1 LRKIAGNLSFLA
13 NRHES
18 VCVSIQGKIQSLE
31 KAQIREGIACLF
43 GELPLRFSSLRNTR
57 ASIMNRRDFLQNSA
71 LATAALGAGT
81 LLTEAHAFAAPA
93 DEDKGAPINCAVIG
107 LGPQGK
113 EILASLAKTG
123 YMPVVSVCDTYK
135 SEAWLKKAT
144 ESAPKA
150 TTHDDYRK
158 VLDDSNVKAVFV
170 ATPSHKHKQIV
181 LDAIAAGKHVYC
193 EAPLA
198 HTVEDAR
205 AIAKAA
211 AAGKT
216 VFATGLQYR
225 ANKQHHHVRNFMGD
239 LKTAVGGRAQ
249 WHKRGT
255 WMRGAPTNEREEELN
270 WRLKRATSP
279 GLMGEIGIH
288 QLDIASW
295 FLNKLPVSVSAFGG
309 NYAWGKD
316 GMEVPDT
323 VQCMVEYPG
332 NLRFMYDATL
342 VSSHDG
348 AYEMFMGDRLS
359 VLLRDQRA
367 WMFKEGDSE
376 LLGWEVYAKKQPLTI
391 GDETFGVGIMMV
403 ADATQLLAQGKPVA
417 ETGTDVTKTALYQS
431 VDWFGK
437 SINKNEKVQAGA
449 LEGLQATVVA
459 LKANEAVLTGKPITF
474 QKEWFEIG

>member
-1 LRKIAGNLSFLA
+1 
-13 NRHES
+13 
-18 VCVSIQGKIQSLE
+18 
-31 KAQIREGIACLF
+31 
-43 GELPLRFSSLRNTR
+43 
-57 ASIMNRRDFLQNSA
+57 MQNSA

-81 LLTEAHAFAAPA
+81 LLSETAAVAAPA
-93 DEDKGAPINCAVIG
+93 DDDKGAPINCAVIG
-107 LGPQGK
+107 LGAQGK

-144 ESAPKA
+144 ESAPSA
-150 TTHDDYRK
+150 AVLDDYRK
-158 VLDDSNVKAVFV
+158 VLDDAKVKAVFV

-198 HTVEDAR
+198 HTVEDTL
-205 AIAKAA
+205 AIAKAGA
-211 AAGKT
+211 ASKA

-255 WMRGAPTNEREEELN
+255 WMRGAPTDERQKELN
-270 WRLKRATSP
+270 WRLKKDTSP

-295 FLNKLPVSVSAFGG
+295 FLNKLPVSVTAFGG
-309 NYAWGKD
+309 TYAWGKD
-316 GMEVPDT
+316 GMEIPDT
-323 VQCMVEYPG
+323 VQCVIEYPG
-332 NLRFMYDATL
+332 NLRFFYDATL

-376 LLGWEVYAKKQPLTI
+376 LLGWEVYAKKQPMAI
-391 GDETFGVGIMMV
+391 GEETFGVGIMMV
-403 ADATQLLAQGKPVA
+403 ADATQLIAAGKQPS
-417 ETGTDVTKTALYQS
+417 ETGQDVTKTALYQS
-431 VDWFGK
+431 IDSFGK
-437 SINKNEKVQAGA
+437 SINKNEKLKAGA
-449 LEGLQATVVA
+449 LEGLQATIIA
-459 LKANEAVLTGKPITF
+459 LKSNEAVLTGKPIAF
-474 QKEWFEIG
+474 QKEWLEIG